1 MLDGVAAIT
10 VTEIEGRH
18 YALTVAYGDIHG
30 LQVIDVTT
38 PADPVAAGFAA
49 QGEGGITGLELPT
62 DVTTAEIRGRHYA
75 LVAALDTDSIQ
86 IIDITNPY
94 SLSAAAVFDES
105 LAGPNNVGVM
115 QSGGHH
121 YALVLGIDHA
131 GIEAYL
137 RVINITDPSNP
148 SHVAKVDT
156 DTDSFGR
163 FDLGVSVTAMQVGD
177 RHYALMAHYGGD
189 GLTVV
194 DLTDPSNPSNPF
206 LPHLQL
212 DLGGDGDGYA
222 TYVGQADDGLSLLF
236 RYVTGPD
243 DHTMDLSYDGVGAL
257 QMGRT
262 VLLDADG
269 TLLPQVVLPEPG
281 MPNSLS
287 DSKQISIYGTDPREH
302 FVTTWEVPSAGDSIT
317 LPAAQASGTYTVYWG
332 DGHAE
337 YGISGDATHKYE
349 EAGTYTVSTWNLD
362 RIRLGADAAGAAM
375 LRSIESW
382 GTARWTSMSDAFSG
396 TSSMM
401 HAAGDVPDLSEV
413 RSMAQMFRDS
423 YVMDGLSGWS
433 VSSVEEMSSV
443 FRGAAVFDGNI
454 SGWDV
459 SSARDISSMFR
470 GASSFNQDISG
481 WNISSVEDTSYMFQ
495 DALLFNQDVSGWDV
509 SSVKDMTSM
518 FDGASLFVQNLGRWY
533 VTVEDT
539 SINGTE
545 VPGIVGSIMAQN
557 TFLDAQNPVY
567 GIGAGADSAHF
578 VVLEDGLAMISVD
591 GARKQYVANITA
603 SGPTVFGDGNNWKT
617 VDVTVQGEV
626 PSTRLSV
633 DAGSPQNVIEG
644 VTVTLSGSVTGA
656 SPDTPMYMW
665 SQTSPTNPAAADIS
679 W

>member
-1 MLDGVAAIT
+1 
-10 VTEIEGRH
+10 
-18 YALTVAYGDIHG
+18 
-30 LQVIDVTT
+30 
-38 PADPVAAGFAA
+38 
-49 QGEGGITGLELPT
+49 
-62 DVTTAEIRGRHYA
+62 
-75 LVAALDTDSIQ
+75 
-86 IIDITNPY
+86 
-94 SLSAAAVFDES
+94 
-105 LAGPNNVGVM
+105 
-115 QSGGHH
+115 
-121 YALVLGIDHA
+121 
-131 GIEAYL
+131 
-137 RVINITDPSNP
+137 
-148 SHVAKVDT
+148 
-156 DTDSFGR
+156 
-163 FDLGVSVTAMQVGD
+163 
-177 RHYALMAHYGGD
+177 
-189 GLTVV
+189 
-194 DLTDPSNPSNPF
+194 
-206 LPHLQL
+206 
-212 DLGGDGDGYA
+212 
-222 TYVGQADDGLSLLF
+222 
-236 RYVTGPD
+236 
-243 DHTMDLSYDGVGAL
+243 
-257 QMGRT
+257 MGRT

-337 YGISGDATHKYE
+337 YGISGDATHVYE

-626 PSTRLSV
+626 PSTPSERGCRQPAERHRGCYSH
-633 DAGSPQNVIEG
+633 
-644 VTVTLSGSVTGA
+644 TLR
-656 SPDTPMYMW
+656 
-665 SQTSPTNPAAADIS
+665 
-679 W
+679 